1 MVLLCAYHHRMIHL
15 GRATITE
22 DPDTP
27 GRHTAGPTRRHTTTA
42 A

>member
-1 MVLLCAYHHRMIHL
+1 MVLLCAYHHRMVHL
-15 GRATITE
+15 GRATILE

-27 GRHTAGPTRRHTTTA
+27 SRYIALPTRRHTTTA

>member
-15 GRATITE
+15 GRAMFID

-27 GRHTAGPTRRHTTTA
+27 GRHIAIPTRRHTTA